1 MAFKPKSGD
10 ADAEAKFKLAK
21 GPDFKSRL
29 DGYYDVLGPNQRTL
43 PDDPDAFDPSDICY
57 PLRRAL
63 LIRAHRPN
71 RLPDAAREK
80 VIAEISKVLGMV
92 AREMRSAFQRHSDVL
107 APEPPLLSLISTLAE
122 GADRMA
128 AKAAPTAGFK
138 LDDST
143 QAGCHGHRCKTALRP
158 EHLSVG
164 RRRLLVLG
172 RCSAHDRRCR
182 LTLLGAGAALRTPP
196 C

>member
-1 MAFKPKSGD
+1 MNVHPPKPV
-10 ADAEAKFKLAK
+10 LALCV
-21 GPDFKSRL
+21 GVI
-29 DGYYDVLGPNQRTL
+29 G
-43 PDDPDAFDPSDICY
+43 
-57 PLRRAL
+57 
-63 LIRAHRPN
+63 HRPN

-107 APEPPLLSLISTLAE
+107 APELPLLSLISTLAE